1 MKKETKKELGKFIL
15 DLTKIIFAIVIIT
28 PFVKGESIQIL
39 PLLITG
45 VSSAMGIYLINQGA
59 KDE

>member
-28 PFVKGESIQIL
+28 PFVSGGHLQIM
-39 PLLITG
+39 PLLIAG
-45 VSSAMGIYLINQGA
+45 VTSSLGIYLINQGV